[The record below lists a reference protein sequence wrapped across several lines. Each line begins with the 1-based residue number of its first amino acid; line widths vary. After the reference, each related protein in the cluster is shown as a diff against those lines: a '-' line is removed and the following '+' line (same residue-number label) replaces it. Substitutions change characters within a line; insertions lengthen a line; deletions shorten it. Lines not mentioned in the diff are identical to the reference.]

1 MDLYRIESKESKLV
15 KYSVGQA
22 LEDVGWKR
30 STTSAADAAAEWLY
44 IDFEIGQSGEFSSF
58 DYFVSEKTN
67 HHFSHEEILISDKRG
82 FSSLTD
88 YMYSIIDPERVIL
101 GQIID
106 SVDTS
111 GGDVVIKT
119 QSGRMYT
126 GKSVLITVSI
136 GVLKAGAIR
145 FRPELPAWKA
155 TAIANTSMASYTK
168 VFVQWEKRWWDDLA
182 ENPESTNKR
191 NLFTVLLDEGD
202 D

>member
-1 MDLYRIESKESKLV
+1 M
-15 KYSVGQA
+15 GQA

-30 STTSAADAAAEWLY
+30 PTTSASNAFAEWMY
-44 IDFEIGQSGEFSSF
+44 IDFEIGQSGDFSSF
-58 DYFVSEKTN
+58 NYFVSDLTN
-67 HHFSHEEILISDKRG
+67 THFGLEEILISDKRG
-82 FSSLTD
+82 FSCLTD
-88 YMYSIIDPERVIL
+88 YMYSMIDPERVIL

-111 GGDVVIKT
+111 GGNVVIKT

-136 GVLKAGAIR
+136 GVLKAGTIR

-168 VFVQWEKRWWDDLA
+168 VFIQWEKRWWDDLVD
-182 ENPESTNKR
+182 NPESTHKR
-191 NLFTVLLDEGD
+191 NLFTVLLDKEDEQTKWRIFSDLLPQGK
-202 D
+202 